1 MCPEID
7 HVFCTAVVIGGMGYH
22 LNELEHRFGVDLPA
36 EKFIKVS
43 QSDSS
48 ARNASSSRPLTG

>member
-1 MCPEID
+1 MSPGVN
-7 HVFCTAVVIGGMGYH
+7 HVFRTAVVVGGMGYH
-22 LNELEHRFGVDLPA
+22 IDELKHRFGVDLPA